1 LCIECPT
8 WELALQDVSSEGLY
22 SEEIV
27 FREKHEGL
35 ACMILDT
42 QETRMRL
49 WYMMS
54 IGCENFDKLIA
65 YLDKRSNQ

>member
-1 LCIECPT
+1 MCIECPT

-54 IGCENFDKLIA
+54 IGCENFDKIIA
-65 YLDKRSNQ
+65 YLDKRRNQ